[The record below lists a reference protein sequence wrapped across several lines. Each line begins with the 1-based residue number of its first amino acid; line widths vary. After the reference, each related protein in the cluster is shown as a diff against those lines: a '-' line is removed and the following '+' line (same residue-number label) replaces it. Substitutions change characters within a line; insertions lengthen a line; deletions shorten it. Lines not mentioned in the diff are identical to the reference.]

1 MAARWSFTA
10 ASPSKPLTRFRK
22 KRTAIAVLFFFG
34 RTISALYDEL
44 VMTCRLVLCA
54 LLLLPFTALSSMGQ
68 TAALKKQQAAQH
80 MRAAQQYLQ
89 QQRPDLAIPEL
100 QKAVTLEPQ
109 NVDARGNL
117 GVLLYFRGD
126 YAGAVPELRV
136 AVKLKPELWKLQG
149 LLGLA
154 EEHTGDAQSGQTDL
168 EAAFPHLT
176 EQKFKTEVG
185 NALISGYNATGETE
199 KAASVVS
206 QLLADQPTN
215 TQLLYT
221 SYRLYSDLA
230 DKALLTMALTD
241 PDGALMHEMMGREL
255 ARHGDEA
262 QAVVN
267 YREALKLDPHL
278 PGAHFELGEL
288 LHNSSKTE
296 LQAQAEPEFQ
306 AALADNPTDEKTHL
320 VLGEVA
326 AKQGD
331 TKTAYNEYVRAL
343 QLQPNDPDALVE
355 LGKIQM
361 TMNENDKAQET
372 FARAVQADPSSIVA
386 RYRLSMLYRR
396 QGKAA
401 EADQQMTEYKKYKE
415 MQTKLEKIFHD
426 MRVGSLQKTA
436 DDADEQH

>member
-1 MAARWSFTA
+1 M
-10 ASPSKPLTRFRK
+10 TRRFV
-22 KRTAIAVLFFFG
+22 VLG
-34 RTISALYDEL
+34 S
-44 VMTCRLVLCA
+44 
-54 LLLLPFTALSSMGQ
+54 LLLLGLAALSSVAQ
-68 TAALKKQQAAQH
+68 TGASKKQQAEQH
-80 MRAAQQYLQ
+80 IRASQQHLQ

-100 QKAVTLEPQ
+100 QKAVALEPQ
-109 NVDARGNL
+109 NVEARGNL

-126 YAGAVPELRV
+126 YAGAIPELRV

-154 EEHTGDAQSGQTDL
+154 EEHTGDAQSGQADL

-185 NALISGYNATGETE
+185 DALISGYNAGGETE
-199 KAASVVS
+199 KAATIAS
-206 QLLADQPTN
+206 QRLADQPTN
-215 TQLLYT
+215 AALLYT
-221 SYRLYSDLA
+221 SYRLYSELA
-230 DKALLTMALTD
+230 DKALLTMALTN

-288 LHNSSKTE
+288 LYNSSNTE

-361 TMNENDKAQET
+361 TMNENDKAQDA
-372 FARAVQADPSSIVA
+372 FARAVQADPSNTVA

-396 QGKAA
+396 QGKTAD
-401 EADQQMTEYKKYKE
+401 ADQQMVEYKKYKE
-415 MQTKLEKIFHD
+415 MQTKLEKVFHD

-436 DDADEQH
+436 DDANEQR